1 MIYIIFNR
9 LSSNSEGYSCAM
21 PISEKFI
28 GQPLTFVDITTL
40 DDVNEFIAKVTDSD
54 KIIVCGGD
62 GTLNKLANSLN
73 AASLTHDIYYFPT
86 GTGND
91 FFTDVKYKSEDGLVK
106 LNDYVVDLPSVTVG
120 GKTLRFLNGI
130 GFGIDGYCCEEGDN
144 IRAEDPSAAINYT
157 SIAIGGLMGKYKPR
171 NAVITVDGVKKSF
184 RKVWLAPTMNGR
196 YYGGGM
202 MVAPDQDR
210 LNNDGKLSLVVMHG
224 TGKLKTLIVFPSIFK
239 GEHVKHKE
247 MVEVLTGHEITV
259 TFDSPCALQV
269 DGETFKG
276 VTSYTAK
283 SSKVAK

>member
-1 MIYIIFNR
+1 MIYIIFNH
-9 LSSNSEGYSCAM
+9 LSNNSEGYSCAM

-40 DDVNEFIAKVTDSD
+40 NDINEFITKTTDSD

-62 GTLNKLANSLN
+62 GTLNKLVNNLTD
-73 AASLTHDIYYFPT
+73 ASLTRDIYYFPT

-91 FFTDVKYKSEDGLVK
+91 FFTDVKYKSEDGMVK
-106 LNDYVVDLPSVTVG
+106 LNDYVVDLPYVTVG

-130 GFGIDGYCCEEGDN
+130 GYGIDGYCCEEGDN
-144 IRAEDPSAAINYT
+144 IRAEDPNATINYT

-171 NAVITVDGVKKSF
+171 NAVVTVDGVKKSF

-239 GEHVKHKE
+239 GEHVKHTE
-247 MVEVLTGHEITV
+247 MVEVLTGYEITV
-259 TFDSPCALQV
+259 TFDSPCPLQV
-269 DGETFKG
+269 DGETFRG
-276 VTSYTAK
+276 VTSYTVK
-283 SSKVAK
+283 SGKISK